1 MSLGHLDLN
10 LLRVLDTLL
19 TERSVTRAGEVLG
32 RSQPAVS
39 NALSRLRQALGDE
52 LLVRA
57 STGLVLTPR
66 AEALREPLRRA
77 LAGLEASLFEAGPFD
92 PATERGTLRLATPDR
107 LSLAIVPRLFARL
120 QTLAPKLGLHV
131 ATADRDHA
139 LHLIDADEVDLAL
152 GWIDSKPTHV
162 RAEHLHDDM
171 LECVFRADHPL
182 ARRAKPTMD
191 AVLAYPHVVVSA
203 SGGRTAI
210 FDDLIARQGLQR
222 KATVTVSNF
231 TAVSQL
237 LQGSDM
243 IGVFTSLASHVFE
256 TSYGLAR
263 RPVPLQIGSIATN
276 MVWHMRYENERRH
289 MWLREQIREVYRSL

>member
-1 MSLGHLDLN
+1 
-10 LLRVLDTLL
+10 
-19 TERSVTRAGEVLG
+19 
-32 RSQPAVS
+32 
-39 NALSRLRQALGDE
+39 
-52 LLVRA
+52 
-57 STGLVLTPR
+57 
-66 AEALREPLRRA
+66 
-77 LAGLEASLFEAGPFD
+77 
-92 PATERGTLRLATPDR
+92 
-107 LSLAIVPRLFARL
+107 
-120 QTLAPKLGLHV
+120 
-131 ATADRDHA
+131 
-139 LHLIDADEVDLAL
+139 
-152 GWIDSKPTHV
+152 
-162 RAEHLHDDM
+162 
-171 LECVFRADHPL
+171 
-182 ARRAKPTMD
+182 MD